1 MCVCS
6 RAKYWPDKQKLHRR
20 IPSGKMPLSVEDG
33 LICIR
38 LYPLTIDPFLTV
50 HQSEGLDTVQLS
62 QRYEVRNYHTFHY
75 RRKWKYPDSRY
86 NTIRKIIIGLLM
98 YFHYIWWWFI
108 YLTASEL
115 TYWSYQ
121 CHHSRQHSFWGAL
134 LPVRYICNNVY
145 VLDMYSLQS
154 TFIYYRVPRQEDHEI
169 KECATSSLL
178 SKKK

>member
-1 MCVCS
+1 MCVCE

-20 IPSGKMPLSVEDG
+20 IPSGKMPFSTRG
-33 LICIR
+33 WPNMCIR

-98 YFHYIWWWFI
+98 YFHYI
-108 YLTASEL
+108 
-115 TYWSYQ
+115 
-121 CHHSRQHSFWGAL
+121 
-134 LPVRYICNNVY
+134 
-145 VLDMYSLQS
+145 
-154 TFIYYRVPRQEDHEI
+154 
-169 KECATSSLL
+169 
-178 SKKK
+178 